1 MVTSASKVNARRLP
15 PPERHCTCFKYIY
28 ACATINLMTQG
39 HGALRYILLDGS
51 NMLACGQIWVR
62 AIAYTRDAGLQL
74 VQYSGPYMGIYRI
87 YIHSRTQL
95 ACQCPYICI
104 PQGMCKYVLALHN
117 LCIRVCMVC
126 MHIYRHKYIALWFNV
141 S

>member
-87 YIHSRTQL
+87 YIAGPSLHANARTY
-95 ACQCPYICI
+95 AYHRP
-104 PQGMCKYVLALHN
+104 GMCKYGHALYN

-126 MHIYRHKYIALWFNV
+126 MHIYRHK
-141 S
+141 